1 MAIAVPIEGCVSMS
15 LIHVRTARPQRICP
29 KTWGLATSGAGG
41 IHCLGISKGESRVL
55 LIDFPDS
62 ILKNISKIESR
73 RETLLAVPANP
84 SCARLIDCM
93 DNAPFPRESRE
104 LLIEGKIYE
113 LLGFVARDLM
123 CTEENDFFPPALKL
137 EDRLIIA
144 RDILLERMKN
154 PPGIPELADMVGT
167 NECTLKSS
175 FKRMYGTTVYGFIRS
190 ERLARA
196 RRLLEAGS
204 CTVTEASQ
212 AVGYEN
218 LSHFSRNFQERYGI
232 KPKAYAMA
240 SVS

>member
-1 MAIAVPIEGCVSMS
+1 
-15 LIHVRTARPQRICP
+15 
-29 KTWGLATSGAGG
+29 
-41 IHCLGISKGESRVL
+41 
-55 LIDFPDS
+55 
-62 ILKNISKIESR
+62 
-73 RETLLAVPANP
+73 
-84 SCARLIDCM
+84 M

-212 AVGYEN
+212 AVGHEN